1 MPVFELDSVRFGDV
15 LDVPALT
22 IRTGITAVT
31 GPSGSGKS
39 TLLRLLDDL
48 RRPDAGTIAYR
59 GTDIRDIPAVA
70 LRRRV
75 VMASQTPVTPPGTVF
90 DTLARAHRLQEI
102 PDPARDVAAAVLRA
116 LGLRTDLEADA
127 AELSGGERQR
137 LGLARLLLLEPET
150 VLLDEPTSALD
161 ADTAQQVM
169 DHVLRRFAE
178 RGTDVVLVSHSTAL
192 VDAHAEHRIEVAGG
206 TAREVGR

>member
-1 MPVFELDSVRFGDV
+1 M
-15 LDVPALT
+15 
-22 IRTGITAVT
+22 
-31 GPSGSGKS
+31 
-39 TLLRLLDDL
+39 
-48 RRPDAGTIAYR
+48 
-59 GTDIRDIPAVA
+59 
-70 LRRRV
+70 
-75 VMASQTPVTPPGTVF
+75 TPPGTVF
-90 DTLARAHRLQEI
+90 DALARAHRLQEI
-102 PDPARDVAAAVLRA
+102 PDPARDAATGVLRA

-161 ADTAQQVM
+161 ADTARQVM